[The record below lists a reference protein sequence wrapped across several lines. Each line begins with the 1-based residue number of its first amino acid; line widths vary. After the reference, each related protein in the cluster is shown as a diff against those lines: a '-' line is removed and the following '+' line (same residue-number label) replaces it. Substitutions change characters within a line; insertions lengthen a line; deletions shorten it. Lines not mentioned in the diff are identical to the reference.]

1 MGGSSQTNEPLH
13 LEKSAVTDVTNHF
26 SPQTTR
32 RMHLPP
38 AAVRLIKICSLYLA
52 YFIDLFCFFKI
63 SVMSMLC
70 LSGVGFLNETFTVT
84 FIPKVSNFLSKP
96 IITSQSQICH

>member
-1 MGGSSQTNEPLH
+1 MGGSSQANEPLH

-38 AAVRLIKICSLYLA
+38 AAVRLIKICSSVSS
-52 YFIDLFCFFKI
+52 LFYRSLLLFQNFC
-63 SVMSMLC
+63 
-70 LSGVGFLNETFTVT
+70 NEHVVPVRGWF
-84 FIPKVSNFLSKP
+84 P
-96 IITSQSQICH
+96 Q